1 MTDYAVLVD
10 WDNNGYWAF
19 DARPGDAPNLLGR
32 GAANWTDKLL
42 HSVSTDYIAGFSVIR
57 YSVRSIVTTGTFK
70 DRGLYQ
76 VYWDTTSGASVGGD
90 RSTEKF
96 YVGRTFFQNFD
107 TGLTTDTYALTLP
120 AGSYRFG
127 FKRRARVQSPASGAT
142 SITGV
147 RVRVVGGV
155 SGSLNSV
162 VLGTVTTTIS
172 QTTLTFTV
180 PSEQIVWFE
189 FDKTGTQTFR
199 LDVMEPFLISGTGAL
214 PTAFNCGM
222 PSLSENLTAD
232 VKEMRWGVGF
242 REPFRY
248 VGDDNRL
255 RCTMTNGA
263 KTYSPDNPASP
274 LYKAYMLGPMQI
286 RVMANANSAGWAT
299 YYTGYIDSIMPQ
311 TMLNGDKT
319 ATIEARS
326 VRRLI
331 DKQELETALYEN
343 VSAVDLLTA
352 VLNFTTLI
360 QSAPYLIQPTLVAMT
375 GSTSSGTTYKLAG
388 DQWQARAR
396 ALDAAQDILQADFGK
411 MWVNAD
417 GNVEYFLRLDY
428 DAVLAAPMPTLNDT
442 DLVGAEYAVMAAE
455 ANVVSAY
462 SYPRKVTASSVLLWE
477 LDEPFDLQAGE
488 SIEMAVRYIVPDNER
503 TIGGKDT
510 SVTTFTAPAAVTYLW
525 DGTDPRGGTLT
536 ITNTAAGV
544 RTVSAIQISGKRI
557 TWFNAIRQRVRD
569 ADAVALFGRQSDVI
583 ENRLVDKRTV
593 ARELAQYAV
602 GEFGVARSAM
612 TSVRLLAKTEAKRA
626 QYMAYKPGSFIR
638 VSEGQTAHEGAY
650 MVVGVDHEVSD
661 GMKLH
666 RQTLHLE
673 PVRRF
678 FSLDD
683 WQNGVLDGGAYL

>member
-32 GAANWTDKLL
+32 GAANFTDKVL
-42 HSVSTDYIAGFSVIR
+42 HSTSTDRISSITFDSF
-57 YSVRSIVTTGTFK
+57 RSSADLITTGGFK
-70 DRGLYQ
+70 DRGLHQ
-76 VYWDTTSGASVGGD
+76 VFWNTSTLGHKLYLCRKFINYLDIDT
-90 RSTEKF
+90 
-96 YVGRTFFQNFD
+96 Q
-107 TGLTTDTYALTLP
+107 TDEYSLVLP

-127 FKRRARVQSPASGAT
+127 YKVRARVQTPASTTT
-142 SITGV
+142 SITGLRMQV
-147 RVRVVGGV
+147 FGSV
-155 SGSLNSV
+155 SGALGTLT
-162 VLGTVTTTIS
+162 LGTVTTAWATYS
-172 QTTLTFTV
+172 QTFSV
-180 PSEQIVWFE
+180 PSEQTVWFE
-189 FDKTGTQTFR
+189 MDKTGTIDLF
-199 LDVMEPFLISGTGAL
+199 LDLSEPFLLAGTGAI
-214 PTAFNCGM
+214 PTAFNCGT
-222 PSLSENLTAD
+222 PSLSENLTPD
-232 VKEMRWGVGF
+232 VMEMRWGVGF
-242 REPFRY
+242 REAYRY

-274 LYKAYMLGPMQI
+274 LYKSYMLGPMQI
-286 RVMANANSAGWAT
+286 RVMVNANNAGWT
-299 YYTGYIDSIMPQ
+299 TQYTGYIDSIMPQ

-331 DKQELETALYEN
+331 EKQELETELYEN
-343 VSAVDLLTA
+343 VSAVDLLGE
-352 VLNFTTLI
+352 VLNFTDLI
-360 QSAPYLIQPTLVAMT
+360 QSAPFLQKPALVAMM

-428 DAVLAAPMPTLNDT
+428 DAVLAAPMPTLDDT
-442 DLVGAEYAVMAAE
+442 DLVGAEYAVMAAG

-462 SYPRKVTASSVLLWE
+462 SYPRKVSASAVLLWE
-477 LDEPFDLQAGE
+477 LDEPFDLQPGE
-488 SIEMAVRYIVPDNER
+488 VVELAVRYIVPDNER

-510 SVTTFTAPAAVTYLW
+510 SVTTFTAPAAVTYVW
-525 DGTDPRGGTLT
+525 NGTDPRGGTLT
-536 ITNTAAGV
+536 ITNTAGIV
-544 RTVSAIQISGKRI
+544 RTVSAIQVSGKRI

-612 TSVRLLAKTEAKRA
+612 SSVRLLAKTEAKRA
-626 QYMAYKPGSFIR
+626 QYAAYKPGSFIR
-638 VSEGQTAHEGAY
+638 VSEGQTGHEGAY

-666 RQTLHLE
+666 RQTIHLE

-678 FSLDD
+678 VVLDD
-683 WQNGVLDGGAYL
+683 PQNGVLDGGAYLG